1 MTFNVK
7 HQLPDENEL
16 LLRMAEGD
24 QQAFAQLY
32 AFYQPRLLRFVLPF
46 ALGKPFAEDLVQDVL
61 FKLWTRR
68 ETLVGII
75 SLEKYLLRMAKNQL
89 LDNLK
94 KQATEQKYLGRL
106 QVEESIPSPANTDL
120 LFREYHQIAWNAIDQ
135 LPAKQKEVFL
145 LRHRQDMTVDEIAGT
160 LQCSRA
166 AVQKN
171 LTRAV
176 RFIKDQLRH
185 QAGWTFPLICL
196 LIALPE

>member
-7 HQLPDENEL
+7 HQLLNENEL

-24 QQAFAQLY
+24 EQAFAQLY
-32 AFYQPRLLRFVLPF
+32 SFYQPRLLRFVLAF
-46 ALGKPFAEDLVQDVL
+46 ALSRPFAEDLVQDIL

-68 ETLVGII
+68 ETLVGIL
-75 SLEKYLLRMAKNQL
+75 SLEKYLMRMARNQL

-94 KQATEQKYLGRL
+94 KQATEQKYLSRVT
-106 QVEESIPSPANTDL
+106 VEETISSHPNSDL
-120 LFREYHQIAWNAIDQ
+120 LFREYHQMAWNAINQ
-135 LPAKQKEVFL
+135 LPAKQKEIFL
-145 LRHRQDMTVDEIAGT
+145 LRHLQDMTLDEIAGT
-160 LQCSRA
+160 LQSSRA